1 MRSSPHGKSF
11 YACLAWH
18 VERSGDSDTI
28 LPAVA
33 KTRQAKRFLVS
44 GTVQGV
50 GFRYFAKRAAEWL
63 GLTGYVRN
71 LDDGRVEIYAVGSRV
86 QLGELLVELQRGPL
100 GGNVENI
107 SEEPAE
113 LAQKFL
119 ERFSIERD
127 A

>member
-1 MRSSPHGKSF
+1 
-11 YACLAWH
+11 
-18 VERSGDSDTI
+18 
-28 LPAVA
+28 VA
-33 KTRQAKRFLVS
+33 ETRQAKRFFVS

-50 GFRYFAKRAAEWL
+50 GFRYFTKRAADWL

-86 QLGELLVELQRGPL
+86 QLGELRREMERGPL
-100 GGNVENI
+100 SANVANVV
-107 SEEPAE
+107 EEPAD
-113 LAQKFL
+113 LAPKFL